1 MAKIFDIK
9 HFSVHDGPGIR
20 TTVFFKGCPLRCLW
34 CHNPESLSALTQ
46 LAFSEKKCT
55 LCGRCAAV
63 CPSGVHILADGS
75 HTLNKA
81 SCTFCG
87 ACESVCPVGALTVYG
102 REASLDDILREAL
115 EDSDFY
121 GSQGGVTLSGGEC
134 LLQADA
140 CRELLRALK
149 EEGIHTAVDTSGYVP
164 REAIDKV
171 APYTDIFLYDLKAYD
186 EEVHIRCTGR
196 PNGLILD
203 NLRYLDTLGKKV
215 EIRIPY
221 VPTANGDQMDKIA
234 AFIRTLHNITAVRVL
249 AYHNFAISK
258 YDALGMEN
266 TSPEGLPTDAQMRL
280 VRARMRELTGLAVP
294 D

>member
-46 LAFSEKKCT
+46 LAFSEQKCT